1 MRNKKYLQIS
11 SERALM
17 NLEPLTRNRYYM
29 AGRKQPM
36 TRDEAFEK
44 LVLQFPSCEI
54 KSISDDHKYV
64 TYCKVTRA
72 CKLCGYEWATKVSNA
87 LHLGSGC
94 GRCAKR
100 AAARAQQAAHL
111 AQDIPAQVYRL
122 DSECG
127 RYCKI
132 GFTQNFKKRVSSLK
146 SQTPF
151 SVGVPEVIFSGSAE
165 VAFALEERLVSSCVS
180 AGFSGFCGATEW
192 LLSEDLD
199 KKLLDM

>member
-1 MRNKKYLQIS
+1 
-11 SERALM
+11 
-17 NLEPLTRNRYYM
+17 M
-29 AGRKQPM
+29 AGRKKPL
-36 TRDEAFEK
+36 TVEEAFNKIVSE
-44 LVLQFPSCEI
+44 FPTCEV
-54 KSISDDHKYV
+54 KSISDDHKHV
-64 TYCKVTRA
+64 TYCKVTRV
-72 CKLCGYEWATKVSNA
+72 CKICGYEWSTKVSNA

-146 SQTPF
+146 SKTPF

-165 VAFALEERLVSSCVS
+165 VAFALEERLYCSGTS
-180 AGFSGFCGATEW
+180 ANFSGFSGATEW

>member
-1 MRNKKYLQIS
+1 
-11 SERALM
+11 M
-17 NLEPLTRNRYYM
+17 NLEPLTHNRYYM

-100 AAARAQQAAHL
+100 EQARVQQL
-111 AQDIPAQVYRL
+111 ANIDYSIPAQVYRI

-127 RYCKI
+127 RYSKV
-132 GFTQNFKKRVSSLK
+132 GFTQNFKKRINAVKCRS
-146 SQTPF
+146 PF
-151 SVGVPEVIFSGSAE
+151 AVCAEAEVLFSGGAAA
-165 VAFALEERLVSSCVS
+165 AFALEGRLISSCVS
-180 AGFSGFCGATEW
+180 ANFSGFSGATEW
-192 LLSEDLD
+192 LVSESLD
-199 KKLLDM
+199 KILLDA

>member
-1 MRNKKYLQIS
+1 
-11 SERALM
+11 M

-36 TRDEAFEK
+36 TRDEAFDK
-44 LVLQFPSCEI
+44 LVLQFPFCEI

-64 TYCKVTRA
+64 TYCKVTRV

-100 AAARAQQAAHL
+100 ENARSQQSANI
-111 AQDIPAQVYRL
+111 DYSIPAQVYRI

-127 RYCKI
+127 LYSMV
-132 GFTQNFKKRVSSLK
+132 GFTQNFKKRIHAVKRRS
-146 SQTPF
+146 PF
-151 SVGVPEVIFSGSAE
+151 AVCAEAEVLFSGDAAA
-165 VAFALEERLVSSCVS
+165 AFALESRLISSCVS
-180 AGFSGFCGATEW
+180 AGFSGFSGATEW